1 MCSFLLI
8 GQEAKVLLF
17 CGNGWEIRRLVVVI
31 GCVDHVSAAFRE
43 KGFPF
48 IAVAVLL
55 EPIKMIWPA
64 NRERLNHGI
73 FFFIKCYL
81 SDDNAPHLYPPP

>member
-1 MCSFLLI
+1 MI
-8 GQEAKVLLF
+8 
-17 CGNGWEIRRLVVVI
+17 I
-31 GCVDHVSAAFRE
+31 GCVSYIFAAFRE

-48 IAVAVLL
+48 IAVAVLF
-55 EPIKMIWPA
+55 EPVEMVRPA
-64 NRERLNHGI
+64 NWERLQYGV